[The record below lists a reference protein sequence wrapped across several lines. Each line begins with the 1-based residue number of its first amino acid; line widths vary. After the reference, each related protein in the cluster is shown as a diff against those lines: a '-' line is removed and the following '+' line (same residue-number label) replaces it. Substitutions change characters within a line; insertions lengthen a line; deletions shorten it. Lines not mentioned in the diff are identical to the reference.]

1 MEYKNEKELGPDSI
15 QKWCEEMD
23 KLERE
28 QLTQKE
34 AETHIMCTINQDK
47 INKDPAFNSVLLGRW
62 NAVSILHNRIQT
74 YHTYT
79 IDNAA
84 LLFLG
89 SLIDRPGIA
98 VQYTNF
104 IQYKCW
110 QRGIKRVT
118 MDSISKVI
126 MPWGKFKME
135 DLQIMWEKQKYI
147 ASDKKHGM
155 LNMLDKMGCM
165 FSIRDIVSK

>member
-1 MEYKNEKELGPDSI
+1 MEYKNEKDLRSDSI

-28 QLTQKE
+28 QLTQEE
-34 AETHIMCTINQDK
+34 AEIHIICTINQDK
-47 INKDPAFNSVLLGRW
+47 INKDPEFNSLLLGRW
-62 NAVSILHNRIQT
+62 NAYSILHNRIQT

-79 IDNAA
+79 IDNAS

-89 SLIDRPGIA
+89 SLIDRPGFA
-98 VQYTNF
+98 VQYTNY

-110 QRGIKRVT
+110 QHGIKRVT
-118 MDSISKVI
+118 MDFISKVI

-135 DLQIMWEKQKYI
+135 DLLLMWEKQKYI
-147 ASDKKHGM
+147 PSDKQRGM
-155 LNMLDKMGCM
+155 LNMLDKIYCM
-165 FSIRDIVSK
+165 YSIRTIAAK